1 MQIISKAVTD
11 ARSLYETVGQ
21 TKNETNNTDT
31 VRMSKETDGAV
42 LILSSEAVRKMKSE
56 QIKANEESVPQE
68 AKANK
73 RVLRTPQEI
82 MKIDKVMSVFRVMKA
97 GETVNALEEQKLL
110 DYNPKMYALAKSAQ
124 RVSRERKETVS
135 YTA

>member
-82 MKIDKVMSVFRVMKA
+82 MNIDKIMSVFRVMKN
-97 GETVNALEEQKLL
+97 GEEVNALEEQKLL
-110 DYNPKMYALAKSAQ
+110 DYNSKMYALAKSAQ
-124 RVSRERKETVS
+124 RVSRERKEMISFTV
-135 YTA
+135 